1 MPDAHPTLSPT
12 EIILK
17 MIAAMNRLIDGSAVI
32 VNKYVNQPLANSI
45 ALNEMNSF
53 ADRGLVEDAY
63 ARASLCF
70 ENAADHLMAF
80 SCTLQEPAKT
90 LSPYTCLRSLL
101 ESSSLALWL
110 LDVNIDVRERVG
122 RCFGFRYKEFKEQ
135 IKFFE
140 ADRVN
145 SHEAQ
150 IEIDKVNKRMTVVEN
165 KAIALGYPQLSKN
178 GKMTGIVTHMP
189 ETVGLVKLI
198 LDRESEYR
206 LLSSVAHS
214 YLWATRQVGF
224 KLIEATDANGQ
235 TIKAVE
241 KHIHP
246 EMILFGINL
255 AVPTFARVFWTIG
268 KLYGWDMQEV
278 EGLLN
283 QVFDEIGFKSNVRFW
298 RQSWMNE

>member
-1 MPDAHPTLSPT
+1 MPNSQPSMSPA
-12 EIILK
+12 EVLVK
-17 MIAAMNRLIDGSAVI
+17 MIAAMNRFIDGSAEI
-32 VNKYVNQPLANSI
+32 INKYENQPVANSI
-45 ALNEMNSF
+45 AFKEMNSF
-53 ADRGLVEDAY
+53 ADRELVIDVY

-101 ESSSLALWL
+101 ESSALVLWL
-110 LDVNIDVRERVG
+110 LDLNIDARERVG

-145 SHEAQ
+145 EPAAK
-150 IEIDKVNKRMTVVEN
+150 IEIDKMNKRMAVVEN

-178 GKMTGIVTHMP
+178 GKLTGIATHMP
-189 ETVGLVKLI
+189 ETVGLVKIVLNM
-198 LDRESEYR
+198 ESEYR

-224 KLIEATDANGQ
+224 KLVETTDVNGQ
-235 TIKAVE
+235 KIKAVE
-241 KHIHP
+241 KHLHP
-246 EMILFGINL
+246 EMMLFGINL
-255 AVPTFARVFWTIG
+255 AIPTFARIFWTIG
-268 KLYGWDMQEV
+268 KYYGWDMQEV
-278 EGLLN
+278 EGLLER
-283 QVFDEIGFKSNVRFW
+283 VFDEIGFRSNVRFW
-298 RQSWMNE
+298 RQP